1 MSESAI
7 RWEKNADNIVVL
19 TIDDPGQSANTM
31 NARYIASMGQAVAR
45 LEAEKAT
52 LAGVIVTSAKK
63 TFFAG
68 GNLDDILAV
77 GPEDAAKFEDTVTEV
92 KRQLRVL
99 ETLGKPVVAALN
111 GTALGGG
118 LEIALACHRRIA
130 INDPKAEF
138 GLPEVTLGLLP
149 GGGGVVR
156 TVRLLGIQN
165 AIMNVL
171 VQGPRMKAEKALS
184 VGVIDELATDAA
196 DMMAKARAWILANPT
211 AQQPWDKSGYKI
223 PGGSP
228 STPSFAANLPAF
240 PANLKKQTKGANY
253 PAPAAILCAAIEGA
267 QVDIDSAFKIEGRYF
282 TKLVVSR
289 EAKNMIKAFFF
300 DLQKINQGGSRPS
313 KDKYPVWKSQ
323 KVGILGAGMMGQ
335 GIAYVAAM
343 SGIDVV
349 LLDTNIEAA
358 ERGKAYSQK
367 LLEKR
372 LSKGAST
379 KEKVEATLARIKP
392 TTSFED
398 LQGCDL
404 VVEAVFEDRALKADI
419 TKKAEANAIP
429 GVLMASNTS
438 TLPITGLAEASK
450 KPENFIGLHFFS
462 PVDKMPLV
470 EIIMGKKT
478 SDEALAKAFDFVLQ
492 IRKTPIVVND
502 SRGFF
507 TSRVFGTYCI
517 EGHAMLAEGYSPVS
531 IEQAAAQ
538 AGMPVG
544 PLAVTDEVSLELIQK
559 VRKQMEKDLAA
570 EGKTYPRTPA
580 DDVVDKLATELG
592 RTGKKVGKG
601 FYDYPEG
608 GKKSLWP
615 GLFDLFV
622 KEDKKRPTDAQFA
635 ELKERLL
642 YRQAIESVR
651 CFEEGVLRSVPDAN
665 IGSIFGIGMAPWTGG
680 VLQYINYVGVRPFV
694 ARAQELAAK
703 YGDRFAPPKLLVEMA
718 ESGKTFQ

>member
-1 MSESAI
+1 MVESAI

-19 TIDDPGQSANTM
+19 TLDDPGQAANTM
-31 NARYIASMGQAVAR
+31 NGLYLESMAKIVER
-45 LEAEKAT
+45 LQAEKAEI
-52 LAGVIVTSAKK
+52 AGVILTSAKK
-63 TFFAG
+63 SFFAG
-68 GNLDDILAV
+68 GNLDDLLKVTA
-77 GPEDAAKFEDTVTEV
+77 EDAGKLEDMVTEI
-92 KRQLRVL
+92 KRQLRAL

-130 INDPKAEF
+130 INNPKAEF

-156 TVRLLGIQN
+156 TVRMLGIQN
-165 AIMNVL
+165 ALMNVL
-171 VQGPRMKAEKALS
+171 LQGPRMKPEKALS
-184 VGVIDELATDAA
+184 VGVIDELATDAD
-196 DMMAKARAWILANPT
+196 DMMAKARAWIAQNP
-211 AQQPWDKSGYKI
+211 APQQPWDKQGFKI

-228 STPSFAANLPAF
+228 TTPSFAANLPAF

-253 PAPAAILCAAIEGA
+253 PAPAAIMCAAIEGA
-267 QVDIDSAFKIEGRYF
+267 QVDVDNAFKIEGRYF
-282 TKLVVSR
+282 TKLVISR

-300 DLQKINQGGSRPS
+300 DLQKINQGASRPS
-313 KDKYPVWKSQ
+313 KDKYPEWKTK
-323 KVGILGAGMMGQ
+323 KVGVLGAGMMGQ

-343 SGIDVV
+343 SGIQVV
-349 LLDTNIEAA
+349 LLDTTLEAA

-379 KEKVEATLARIKP
+379 KEKVESTLALIKP

-404 VVEAVFEDRALKADI
+404 VVEAVFEDRKLKAEI
-419 TKKAEANAIP
+419 TKKAEANALP
-429 GVLMASNTS
+429 DVLMGSNTS

-450 KPENFIGLHFFS
+450 KPANFIGLHFFS

-470 EIIMGKKT
+470 EIIMGKQT

-492 IRKTPIVVND
+492 IKKTPIVVND

-507 TSRVFGTYCI
+507 TSRVFGTYCL
-517 EGHAMLAEGYSPVS
+517 EGHEMLAEGYNPLS
-531 IEQAAAQ
+531 IEQAAVQ

-544 PLAVTDEVSLELIQK
+544 PLAVTDEVNLQLLRK
-559 VRKQMEKDLAA
+559 VRDQTIADLQA
-570 EGKTYPRTPA
+570 EGKSYKRTPA
-580 DDVVDKLATELG
+580 DDVLDRVAVEFG
-592 RTGKKVGKG
+592 RPGKKEGKG

-615 GLFDLFV
+615 GLFQHFV
-622 KEDKKRPTDAQFA
+622 KEDKRRPSDEAFK
-635 ELKERLL
+635 ELQERLL
-642 YRQAIESVR
+642 YRQSIEAVR

-680 VLQYINYVGVRPFV
+680 VLQYINYIGPREFVGR
-694 ARAQELAAK
+694 ARALAAK
-703 YGDRFAPPKLLVEMA
+703 FGDRFAPPKLLVDMA
-718 ESGKTFQ
+718 EKGETFV